1 MSGRVTNAD
10 VAAALAEVKT
20 ELTHLS
26 RIVGDE
32 PHKGLRG
39 EVAQLT
45 SIKNRGLGFLA
56 GLLLFAG
63 SIGAALK
70 DTVMDLFK

>member
-1 MSGRVTNAD
+1 MNGRVTNAD
-10 VAAALAEVKT
+10 VAEALAEIKS
-20 ELTHLS
+20 EIRHL
-26 RIVGDE
+26 RNIVGE
-32 PHKGLRG
+32 KPNEGLRG
-39 EVAQLT
+39 EVGQLT